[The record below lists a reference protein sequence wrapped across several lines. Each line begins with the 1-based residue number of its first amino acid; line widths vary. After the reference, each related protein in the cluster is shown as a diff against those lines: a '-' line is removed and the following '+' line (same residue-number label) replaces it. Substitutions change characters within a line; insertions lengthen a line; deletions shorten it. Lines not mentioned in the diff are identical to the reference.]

1 MAPIFQSQSGGFAS
15 PIRLIRPIG
24 LIGPMGARPPAI
36 SPIWLISPISLISP
50 IKPERL
56 LIGGD
61 GEAFQA
67 KEIALGDYLRFVEVL
82 VVVLRLREAVVF
94 LRVVVV
100 VGL

>member
-1 MAPIFQSQSGGFAS
+1 MGARQPAIS
-15 PIRLIRPIG
+15 PIG
-24 LIGPMGARPPAI
+24 LISPM
-36 SPIWLISPISLISP
+36 PIWLISPISLISP